1 MIHGLPERL
10 KDLRQKRGI
19 TQNDVAKCLCVSPS
33 IVSSYETGERTPS
46 VEILMSLATFYRC
59 STDYLL
65 GIERSSNGI
74 FLDLEGLSPKQ
85 VHLLSDLILEFRN
98 SK

>member
-10 KDLRQKRGI
+10 KDLRLKRKI
-19 TQNDVAKCLCVSPS
+19 TQNDVAKCLGISPS

-46 VEILMSLATFYRC
+46 VEILMSLAAFYRC

-65 GIERSSNGI
+65 GIERSSSGI
-74 FLDLEGLSPKQ
+74 FLDLEGLTSKQ
-85 VHLLSDLILEFRN
+85 IHLLSDLILEFRKN
-98 SK
+98 S